1 MCDKP
6 LTLRDFSQ
14 LREHEEYGDFITL
27 SHYLQQ
33 SPSNTV
39 QYLYTAPDGSLLE
52 VDIYAT
58 VGGQLRKSV
67 SFDSFE
73 QSKGFPMEVTL
84 ADLDKAIK
92 HSKQQSP
99 LRYRGICATKWEEI
113 KFLVG
118 GI

>member
-1 MCDKP
+1 MKSE
-6 LTLRDFSQ
+6 TLILIDLEQ
-14 LREHEEYGDFITL
+14 LKDQEDYGDFVIL

-39 QYLYTAPDGSLLE
+39 QYLYTTSDGSLLE

-58 VGGQLRKSV
+58 VDGQLRKSV
-67 SFDSFE
+67 SFASFE

-84 ADLDKAIK
+84 AELENAIERSK
-92 HSKQQSP
+92 HQAP

-113 KFLVG
+113 QFLVG

>member
-1 MCDKP
+1 MKKEELI
-6 LTLRDFSQ
+6 LTNLEQ
-14 LREHEEYGDFITL
+14 VIEHSEVDGFLTV
-27 SHYLQQ
+27 SRYLQQ
-33 SPSNTV
+33 IPSNTV
-39 QYLYTAPDGSLLE
+39 QYFYTAPDGSLLE

-58 VGGQLRKSV
+58 VDGQLRKAV

-84 ADLDKAIK
+84 ADLESAIERSK
-92 HSKQQSP
+92 HQSP

-118 GI
+118 GV

>member
-1 MCDKP
+1 MKSE
-6 LTLRDFSQ
+6 TLILIDLEQ
-14 LREHEEYGDFITL
+14 LKDQEDYGDFVIL

-52 VDIYAT
+52 VDIYET
-58 VGGQLRKSV
+58 VDGQLRKAV

-84 ADLDKAIK
+84 AELENAIERSK
-92 HSKQQSP
+92 HQAP

-113 KFLVG
+113 QFLVG

>member
-6 LTLRDFSQ
+6 LTLRALNQ
-14 LREHEEYGDFITL
+14 VREHEEYGDFITL
-27 SHYLQQ
+27 SYYLQQ

-52 VDIYAT
+52 VDIYST
-58 VGGQLRKSV
+58 VDGQLRKAV
-67 SFDSFE
+67 SFESFE

-84 ADLDKAIK
+84 ADLEKAIK

-118 GI
+118 GV

>member
-1 MCDKP
+1 MKKEEVI
-6 LTLRDFSQ
+6 LTNLEQ
-14 LREHEEYGDFITL
+14 VMEHSEVDGFLTV
-27 SHYLQQ
+27 SRYLQQ

-39 QYLYTAPDGSLLE
+39 QYLYTASDGSLLE

-58 VGGQLRKSV
+58 VDGQLRKAV

-84 ADLDKAIK
+84 ADLENAIERSK
-92 HSKQQSP
+92 HQAP
-99 LRYRGICATKWEEI
+99 LRYRGICATKWGEI

>member
-39 QYLYTAPDGSLLE
+39 QYLYTTSDGSLLE

-58 VGGQLRKSV
+58 VDGQLRKSV
-67 SFDSFE
+67 SFETFE

-84 ADLDKAIK
+84 ADLENAIERSK
-92 HSKQQSP
+92 HQTP

-118 GI
+118 GV

>member
-39 QYLYTAPDGSLLE
+39 QYLYTAPDGSLWRL
-52 VDIYAT
+52 T
-58 VGGQLRKSV
+58 
-67 SFDSFE
+67 F
-73 QSKGFPMEVTL
+73 M
-84 ADLDKAIK
+84 
-92 HSKQQSP
+92 QQ
-99 LRYRGICATKWEEI
+99 
-113 KFLVG
+113 
-118 GI
+118 

>member
-1 MCDKP
+1 MKKEEVI
-6 LTLRDFSQ
+6 LTNLEQ
-14 LREHEEYGDFITL
+14 VMEHSEVDGFLTI
-27 SHYLQQ
+27 SRYLQQ

-39 QYLYTAPDGSLLE
+39 QYLYTTSDGSLLE

-58 VGGQLRKSV
+58 VDGQLRKSV
-67 SFDSFE
+67 SFESFE

-84 ADLDKAIK
+84 ADLEKAIK

-118 GI
+118 GV

>member
-1 MCDKP
+1 MIKNP
-6 LTLRDFSQ
+6 LTLTDLKQAKERKD
-14 LREHEEYGDFITL
+14 RGDFITV

-58 VGGQLRKSV
+58 VDGQLRKAV

-84 ADLDKAIK
+84 VDLEKAIK

-118 GI
+118 GV